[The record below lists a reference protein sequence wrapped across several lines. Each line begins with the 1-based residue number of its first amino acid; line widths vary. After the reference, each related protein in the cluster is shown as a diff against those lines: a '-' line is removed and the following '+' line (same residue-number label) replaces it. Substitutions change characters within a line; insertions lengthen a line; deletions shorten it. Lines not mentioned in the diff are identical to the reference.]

1 MPNEMK
7 APKPIS
13 VSSSS
18 EDASEI
24 DGSQKDAG
32 MELKAFA
39 HDECII
45 VSKCLEHPF
54 RYCLIVS
61 GTRVASFLADGC
73 VVATPAGSTGYS
85 SSVGGPVSFS
95 DIDAMIIT
103 PIAPRL
109 RKSRSLVVGPND
121 LIVIEA
127 VATVSSPVGG
137 ISVVVDG
144 RREEI
149 AGKSF
154 CITISY
160 KGESLE
166 VAIEKRL

>member
-7 APKPIS
+7 APRSIS
-13 VSSSS
+13 TSSSS
-18 EDASEI
+18 EDVSEI
-24 DGSQKDAG
+24 DGLQKDMG
-32 MELKAFA
+32 KELRTFA

-45 VSKCLEHPF
+45 VGKCLEHPF

-61 GTRVASFLADGC
+61 GARVTSFLADGC
-73 VVATPAGSTGYS
+73 VVATPAGSNGYS

-95 DIDAMIIT
+95 DFHAMIIT

-109 RKSRSLVVGPND
+109 RELRSLVVGPND
-121 LIVIEA
+121 LIIIDA
-127 VATVSSPVGG
+127 VATASSPAGG
-137 ISVVVDG
+137 ISVVADG
-144 RREEI
+144 RREDI

-160 KGESLE
+160 KGDSLE
-166 VAIEKRL
+166 VAIKKRL